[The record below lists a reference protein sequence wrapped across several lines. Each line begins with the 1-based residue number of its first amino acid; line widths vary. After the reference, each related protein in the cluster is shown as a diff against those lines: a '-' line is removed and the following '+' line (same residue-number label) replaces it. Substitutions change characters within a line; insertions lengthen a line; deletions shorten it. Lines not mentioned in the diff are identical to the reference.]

1 MENIEKISSELFN
14 KIRSRFDSIETRD
27 EQNKTTDDP
36 EQARFFHFNYV
47 SGDGHKHGL
56 ITIALNSQES
66 TMKVEYH
73 QDIPELMDEAV
84 REEWKNFILGLRRFA
99 KRNRFAS
106 FDIRDINR
114 QMTKRDV
121 DQTVKHSSK
130 QAVVGTPVTES
141 VKWSGTTRTSVQD
154 FGPVRLVVRHT
165 ESIRDDTP
173 LARSRRIESMF
184 VETDQGERFRMP
196 HNKLNLGRAMAQHIA
211 HGGRIYDEAGLH
223 IQEMAEEMQNLAL
236 FVRNTRNRQFEDT
249 ETQGMVET
257 AIQRYHTL
265 RSDMGRLGRRRGY
278 MEFAE
283 GFQPERGQ
291 QDIYDIDELKERF
304 VRRMFDDRLTAA
316 LPYVYRA
323 YQARQVGENRYMQ
336 EFQSWTDNITEAPE
350 QAEPDWRRIS
360 EIMTTPLKATGQGM
374 DAYHAVDI
382 DNEELRDLLQQ
393 SAESMG
399 NDADLRPVLDDWL
412 TDNYPEYTSLMP
424 VDNAAPDTAEPV
436 QNTEPAP
443 KTTETPVEHI
453 RRLAGLL

>member
-1 MENIEKISSELFN
+1 MENIEKISAELFN

-47 SGDGHKHGL
+47 SADGQKHGL
-56 ITIALNSQES
+56 ITIALNAQES

-73 QDIPELMDEAV
+73 QDIPERMDEPN
-84 REEWKNFILGLRRFA
+84 REEWKEFILGLRRFA

-141 VKWSGTTRTSVQD
+141 VKWSGTTRTSVQE

-165 ESIRDDTP
+165 ESIKDDTP

-196 HNKLNLGRAMAQHIA
+196 HNRLNLGRAMAQHIA

-236 FVRNTRNRQFEDT
+236 FVRNTRHRQFEDT

-257 AIQRYHTL
+257 AIDRYKIL
-265 RSDMGRLGRRRGY
+265 RADMGKLSRRRGY
-278 MEFAE
+278 EQFAE
-283 GFQPERGQ
+283 TFSPDRGAE
-291 QDIYDIDELKERF
+291 INYDIDALKERF
-304 VRRMFDDRLTAA
+304 VRKMFDDRLTTA

-323 YQARQVGENRYMQ
+323 YQQRQVGEQRYVE
-336 EFQSWTDNITEAPE
+336 EFESWTDNVLEAPE
-350 QAEPDWRRIS
+350 QAEPDWELVS
-360 EIMTTPLKATGQGM
+360 KIMARPLKASGNGM
-374 DAYHAVDI
+374 DAYHAVDF
-382 DNEELRDLLQQ
+382 DDEDLRDILQQ
-393 SAESMG
+393 AAHTMG
-399 NDADLRPVLDDWL
+399 PEADLRPVLDDWFI
-412 TDNYPEYTSLMP
+412 DNYPEYTSLMP
-424 VDNAAPDTAEPV
+424 VDAVQEPEPGQSDSSTAPEPSR
-436 QNTEPAP
+436 
-443 KTTETPVEHI
+443 TPVEDI
-453 RRLAGLL
+453 RRLAGIK

>member
-1 MENIEKISSELFN
+1 MENIEKISAELFN

-47 SGDGHKHGL
+47 SADGQKHGL
-56 ITIALNSQES
+56 ITIALNAQES

-73 QDIPELMDEAV
+73 QDIPERMDEPN
-84 REEWKNFILGLRRFA
+84 REEWKEFILGLRRFA
-99 KRNRFAS
+99 KRNRFSS

-130 QAVVGTPVTES
+130 QAVVGNPVTES
-141 VKWSGTTRTSVQD
+141 VKWSGTTRTSVQE

-165 ESIRDDTP
+165 ESIKDDTP

-196 HNKLNLGRAMAQHIA
+196 HNRLNLGRAMAQHIA

-236 FVRNTRNRQFEDT
+236 FVRNTRHRQFEDT

-257 AIQRYHTL
+257 AIDRYKIL
-265 RSDMGRLGRRRGY
+265 RADMGKLSRRRGY
-278 MEFAE
+278 EQFAE
-283 GFQPERGQ
+283 TFSPERGVE
-291 QDIYDIDELKERF
+291 INYDIDALKERF
-304 VRRMFDDRLTAA
+304 VRKMFDDRLTTA

-323 YQARQVGENRYMQ
+323 YQQRQVGEQRYVE
-336 EFQSWTDNITEAPE
+336 EFESWTDNVLEAPE
-350 QAEPDWRRIS
+350 QAEPDWALVSKVMAR
-360 EIMTTPLKATGQGM
+360 PLKASGNGM
-374 DAYHAVDI
+374 DAYHAVDF
-382 DNEELRDLLQQ
+382 DDEDLRDMLQQ
-393 SAESMG
+393 AAHAMG
-399 NDADLRPVLDDWL
+399 PEADLRPVLDDWFI
-412 TDNYPEYTSLMP
+412 DNYPEYTSLMP
-424 VDNAAPDTAEPV
+424 VDAAQEPESG
-436 QNTEPAP
+436 QSDSNPAP
-443 KTTETPVEHI
+443 EPSRTPVEDI
-453 RRLAGLL
+453 RRLAGIK